1 MAWKSEDY
9 DWDADDAEI
18 ERIQQRFPHLQLPRI
33 STMRGWFPIVERWCE
48 DVSAKAE
55 EGSVRVAQIKAKFAT
70 LCIYTGAMPDDRQ
83 LRHDIEVIT
92 ALAECRAA
100 RACEV
105 CGAPGVHRVRNGY
118 WHMLRCDEHADG
130 GVPAPSWRVPEIME
144 IYGRRYRYDEAAD
157 ALVEVSG

>member
-18 ERIQQRFPHLQLPRI
+18 ERIQKRFPHLRLPRI
-33 STMRGWFPIVERWCE
+33 STMRGWFPIVEQWCE
-48 DVSAKAE
+48 DVSARAE
-55 EGSVRVAQIKAKFAT
+55 EGSVKVAQIKQKFAT

-105 CGAPGVHRVRNGY
+105 CGGPAVHRIRSGY
-118 WHMLRCDEHADG
+118 WHTCRCDEHADG
-130 GVPAPSWRVPEIME
+130 GVPAANWRVPEVIG
-144 IYGRRYRYDEAAD
+144 IGDHRYRYDEVSD
-157 ALVEVSG
+157 VLVEVTE

>member
-1 MAWKSEDY
+1 MIWKSEDY

-48 DVSAKAE
+48 DVSANAE
-55 EGSVRVAQIKAKFAT
+55 EGSIKVAQIKQKFAT
-70 LCIYTGAMPDDRQ
+70 LCIYWGPIPHDSRLSHDLAMLD
-83 LRHDIEVIT
+83 
-92 ALAECRAA
+92 ALAEARAA
-100 RACEV
+100 RTCEV

-130 GVPAPSWRVPEIME
+130 GVPSDNWRALDVME

>member
-1 MAWKSEDY
+1 MVWKMEDY
-9 DWDADDAEI
+9 DWDADDAEN